1 MGAAKRLTQDLAEIL
16 CEQLIC
22 SNHKG
27 QFCWVQPIFCQE
39 GICLGC
45 EIYRRRK
52 EGWVKEV

>member
-1 MGAAKRLTQDLAEIL
+1 MGASKRLAQDLAEIL

-45 EIYRRRK
+45 EIYRRQN
-52 EGWVKEV
+52 ED